1 MPLSLLR
8 RNCFLLG
15 VWFAMKDH
23 LRLVSLIV
31 YRLLCTS
38 LMHLAM
44 VIEKTTI
51 THSKSDPESRIVLQ
65 VQDYYL
71 LVFLVKLGSYLE
83 AISST
88 TVFSQQGTT

>member
-8 RNCFLLG
+8 RNYFLLG

-23 LRLVSLIV
+23 LRLVSLTV
-31 YRLLCTS
+31 YPLLCTS

-44 VIEKTTI
+44 VIKMIAI

-65 VQDYYL
+65 VQDYYW
-71 LVFLVKLGSYLE
+71 LVFLAKLGSYLA
-83 AISST
+83 AISSIAI
-88 TVFSQQGTT
+88 F